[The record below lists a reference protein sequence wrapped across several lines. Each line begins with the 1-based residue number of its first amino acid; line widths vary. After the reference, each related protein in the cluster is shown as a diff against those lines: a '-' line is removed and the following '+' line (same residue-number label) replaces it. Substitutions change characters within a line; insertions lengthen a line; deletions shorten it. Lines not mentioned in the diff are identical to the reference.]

1 MKRIVTLLVFG
12 LAFSTA
18 AFAQPTIN
26 IVTPEG
32 TPPCTGDPICVE
44 VVVADYTDILSTQ
57 YFIEWD
63 STVLQFTGT
72 QSYNLPGLT
81 AANFTLDN
89 AGRLLLDWEF
99 DDCNDPNASGYT
111 ILADGTVIYEVCFEA
126 LGDYGA
132 SSQIIIPT
140 TGDPDPP
147 TPFIRRKAASVFASC
162 TNIGIAESNVDTALI
177 GTCLRP
183 FTIDIS
189 DESGNEGDLVCI
201 DFSVFGF
208 DGLTS
213 FQFPVVW
220 DSTLAVY
227 ENIIVPQNLPNLT
240 FPGSFG
246 VPGLAAGVQEGSI
259 TVSWSAPPPANVT
272 TIADST
278 LIFQLCLRLK
288 DGSCE
293 SDFEV
298 AIAEEQPGQEFFNPQ
313 ASNEFGGG
321 FENIPI
327 GQFAGNVNVGDC
339 NPTGVQLNAN
349 CGAPVNLNDTV
360 CVQVLAGANFT
371 DVTDLSYLMEWNPGI
386 LNYIGVQN
394 INLLNLNYPSDF
406 NEANTANGILGLTW
420 DSNAQDR
427 PEGTVLYEVC
437 FEVVGLGGNSPFSFI
452 NNDEDIAQIN
462 NGPNVGINPTNCEV
476 TVDQPAGVVIELTD
490 GLEGRPGD
498 TLCFDFPV
506 TNFTDVES
514 MSFSLAFE
522 PNFMEYMLAGG
533 IQNINL
539 PGASPANFG
548 LLGFAN
554 GQITFEWDAGP
565 VTLADGTSLFTLCFI
580 IPDDAAPGTCDQLA
594 IVDDPLEIEVITSSS
609 NGGDVGLTGIGG
621 NYCIVSPEGFY
632 LEGLSVTGDLKDT
645 LCVPYVVS
653 EFVDITDASF
663 CLNWN
668 PGTMELVEVVDNG
681 LIPGLNIDILNSPVG
696 TACFDFSAPGG
707 LTLPDSANVFDLC
720 FDLLGPA
727 DTCYAVQVSES
738 PQPTVNTLNGVGT
751 LLDIDAEVCINDKLF
766 VTVLQDALVP
776 ESCPG
781 AEDGSIL
788 VLVEGGVGPYI
799 YSWQT
804 SPPQFTPEA
813 RFLPGGDVVVTI
825 LDQTGLSV
833 TDTFNIPTLGGDL
846 FANAG
851 ADRLASCDEDF
862 PCTLVNPMV
871 SEGDNIVYNWTATQG
886 GAVCSAPNNPILLGA
901 GPGLFTIEV
910 IDTTTGCFVTDTV
923 ELLEPFFPPSG
934 IDTADPPVITCADQE
949 VMLTAQNLSDTV
961 SYSWEAPDGTI
972 TEDVTNIMASDS
984 GFYYLY
990 TEVTATGCTSIDSIL
1005 VDIDTIPPIAVASP
1019 GTDTTFLGCNDVAT
1033 LIGFAGDTLTDL
1045 TFQWFDI
1052 SGAPAGAPGNPIA
1065 TTNMEG
1071 QYVFEVIDNVT
1082 GCTNSD
1088 TTSVVANDE
1097 FPIVNILQDPPP
1109 AFNCTDDPVV
1119 ITAEVTNFD
1128 PDAVTVLWTGP
1139 GIEAGTEETLTPT
1152 VTAAGDYEIIVESDA
1167 NGCITTQMITVGFD
1181 TIAPAISIELPD
1193 TINCNNDQVMIT
1205 SSVTP
1210 ADGQYLYEWF
1220 SVVLNVPVDQEPAP
1234 TVDVGLAGEYELTV
1248 TDTISGCSSIETVTV
1263 MLDTLAPSFEVG
1275 FIPTLNCIQDT
1286 VAVST
1291 SVELPAGTYT
1301 VDWVPTPMPQAIPT
1315 IVDDSVAIFTEP
1327 GEYLVTVTNDING
1340 CTTVDSLVSVVD
1352 QVIDEPTLVLVSDEY
1367 DVNCLQ
1373 STVLLDATG
1382 TTEGDSTTSISYQW
1396 NIITGSS
1403 DGPFNGLTLEVDA
1416 GGMYEFVVTNNISE
1430 CEVRDTVIVNEDFE
1444 EPTAVANLA
1453 VSLACSMN
1461 TGQLDGTGSSEGPE
1475 FIYIW
1480 EELDG
1485 AMVIDTFAMGPNELI
1500 VDIAQAGTFRL
1511 VVYNTING
1519 CEAISDNA
1527 TTVTADGDLPMI
1539 VFGTPTDPEI
1549 GTFDVTCASPDTVTV
1564 RYFISNDTLFNFEDL
1579 VFTWEGGDVVQDIPQ
1594 FQGFVP
1600 IDQLE
1605 GLDELVLTLTVVDQ
1619 ATGCTGEMDY
1629 ILSDSIS
1636 FPTAEVAPVED
1647 ILGCDDQAVTL
1658 DGSSSTTIGDDLTYL
1673 WINENG
1679 DSLSSMPTYDTEMA
1693 GGYWL
1698 IVTDNSNS
1706 CVDTIDMLVEV
1717 AIDTTGPALVLD
1729 SIPSFECDSEL
1740 ILVSAAQTGAPED
1753 FMVTWTTQT
1762 GGVSI
1767 IGVNDSIAANVTG
1780 PGEFRL
1786 DLVSLANGCDTSLIF
1801 TVPADTMAP
1810 MVMID
1815 TPDMLA
1821 CPGQTVSL
1829 NTTIDSGV
1837 DSVMWSGPGE
1847 VNPPTALS
1855 VSVDQAG
1862 TYTLTVI
1869 ADNGCEGTA
1878 EIEVMLNPDGQPNA
1892 MLEAEN
1898 GDTELGCGDEV
1909 VLLYTG
1915 TSLGDEFIYEYVT
1928 VGEGQL
1934 EVALDSLSADV
1945 LEAGDYQLI
1954 VTNELNGC
1962 SDTSEVLT
1970 ITMIQLDTAIAVV
1983 DSAGCGS
1990 LAIITGNLPEG
2001 ATGVWTSVTG
2011 ASFQD
2016 ETSGTTEV
2024 TNLLEGENVVL
2035 WTISYD
2041 GCPDYSTAEL
2051 TVTTES
2057 TPIAVDDVLQLGEG
2071 QVANSL
2077 SVIANDVLD
2086 GVSGY
2091 NLTFDVDPLLGSIL
2105 DNGDGEVT
2113 YTLLT
2118 SLLIPG
2124 TDEFAYTICN
2134 SNCPELC
2141 DQAFV
2146 TVDILR
2152 DTVGGFTA
2160 PTGITPNDDGM
2171 NEALVFDDLLAFP
2184 EKYPDSELVVFNRWG
2199 DVVFEAKP
2207 YNNDWNGVNQD
2218 GNPLPDGTYYYILRL
2233 NIGEGE
2239 IIRGDVTIIR

>member
-1 MKRIVTLLVFG
+1 LDLKIILPKSYFPMKRIVTLLVFG

-26 IVTPEG
+26 IVTPDG
-32 TPPCTGDPICVE
+32 DPPCTGDPICVD

-63 STVLQFTGT
+63 SSVLQFTGT
-72 QSYNLPGLT
+72 QAYNLPGLS

-111 ILADGTVIYEVCFEA
+111 ILADGTVIYEVCFTA
-126 LGDYGA
+126 LGEYGA
-132 SSQIIIPT
+132 SSQIVIPT
-140 TGDPDPP
+140 TGAPDPP

-183 FTIDIS
+183 FVIDIS

-272 TIADST
+272 TLADST

-293 SDFEV
+293 QDFGVE
-298 AIAEEQPGQEFFNPQ
+298 IAEQQPGQEFFRPQ

-327 GQFAGNVNVGDC
+327 GQLAGTVNVGDC
-339 NPTGVQLNAN
+339 NPTGVQLNAD
-349 CGAPVNLNDTV
+349 CGAPTSLNDTI
-360 CVQVLAGANFT
+360 CIQVLAGANFV
-371 DVTDLSYLMEWNPGI
+371 DVTDLSYLMEWNPAI

-394 INLLNLNYPSDF
+394 INLLNLTYPDDF
-406 NEANTANGILGLTW
+406 NEANTANGILGLDW
-420 DSNAQDR
+420 ESNAQDR

-476 TVDQPAGVVIELTD
+476 TVDQPDGVVIELTD

-522 PNFMEYMLAGG
+522 PNNIEYLLAGG

-539 PGASPANFG
+539 PGASAANFG

-565 VTLADGTSLFTLCFI
+565 VTLADGTSLFTLCFV

-594 IVDDPLEIEVITSSS
+594 IVDDPLEAEVITSNS
-609 NGGDVGLTGIGG
+609 NGEDVGLTGIGG
-621 NYCIVSPEGFY
+621 NYCIISPEGFY
-632 LEGLSVTGDLKDT
+632 LEGLSVTGDIRDT
-645 LCVPYVVS
+645 ICVPYVVS
-653 EFVDITDASF
+653 EFADITDASF

-668 PGTMELVEVVDNG
+668 PGTLELVEVLDNG
-681 LIPGLNIDILNSPVG
+681 AIPGLNVDVLNSPVG
-696 TACFDFSAPGG
+696 TACFDFSVPAG
-707 LTLPDSANVFDLC
+707 LTLADSANVFDLC
-720 FDLLGPA
+720 FELLGPA
-727 DTCYAVQVSES
+727 DTCYAIQVSEN
-738 PQPTVNTLNGVGT
+738 PQPVVNTLNGAGT

-766 VTVLQDALVP
+766 VTVLEDALVP

-813 RFLPGGDVVVTI
+813 RFLSGGDVIVTI

-862 PCTLVNPMV
+862 PCTLVNPDYSDLPNLV
-871 SEGDNIVYNWTATQG
+871 FTWTASQG

-901 GPGLFTIEV
+901 GPGVFTFEV
-910 IDTTTGCFVTDTV
+910 LDTTTGCFVRDTV

-934 IDTADPPVITCADQE
+934 IDTDDPPVITCAEQE

-961 SYSWEAPDGTI
+961 SYSWQSPDGMLI
-972 TEDVTNIMASDS
+972 EDVTSIMAADS
-984 GFYYLY
+984 GLYYLF

-1033 LIGFAGDTLTDL
+1033 LIGFAGDTLNDL
-1045 TFQWFDI
+1045 SLQWYN
-1052 SGAPAGAPGNPIA
+1052 ALGNPVGAANNPILNV
-1065 TTNMEG
+1065 TQEG
-1071 QYVFEVIDNVT
+1071 LYEFEVIDNAT
-1082 GCTNSD
+1082 GCINSD
-1088 TTSVVANDE
+1088 TTFVVANED
-1097 FPIVNILQDPPP
+1097 FPIVNILQDPAP

-1119 ITAEVTNFD
+1119 ITAEITNFD
-1128 PDAVTVLWTGP
+1128 IDAVTILWTGP

-1152 VTAAGDYEIIVESDA
+1152 VTTPGEYEIIVESDA
-1167 NGCITTQMITVGFD
+1167 NGCISTQMITVGFD
-1181 TIAPAISIELPD
+1181 TIAPVIAIALPD
-1193 TINCNNDQVMIT
+1193 TINCTNDQVAIT

-1220 SVVLNVPVDQEPAP
+1220 SVVLNVPVEEPPAP
-1234 TVDVGLAGEYELTV
+1234 TVNVGLAGEYELTV
-1248 TDTISGCSSIETVTV
+1248 TDTISGCSSIESVVV

-1275 FIPTLNCIQDT
+1275 FIPTLNCVEDS
-1286 VAVST
+1286 VVVST
-1291 SVELPAGTYT
+1291 SVNLPAGTYS
-1301 VDWVPTPMPQAIPT
+1301 VDWVPTPMPQPLPLI
-1315 IVDDSVAIFTEP
+1315 IDDSVAIFTEP

-1340 CTTVDSLVSVVD
+1340 CTTVDSLVSVVN
-1352 QVIDEPTLVLVSDEY
+1352 QVIDEPTLVLASDEY
-1367 DVNCLQ
+1367 EVSCLQ
-1373 STVLLDATG
+1373 PTALLDATG
-1382 TTEGDSTTSISYQW
+1382 TTESDSTTSVSYQW
-1396 NIITGSS
+1396 NVIVGSS
-1403 DGPFNGLTLEVDA
+1403 DGPFNDLTLEVDA
-1416 GGMYEFVVTNNISE
+1416 GGMYEFIVTNNISE
-1430 CEVRDTVIVNEDFE
+1430 CEVRDTVMVNEDFE
-1444 EPTAVANLA
+1444 EPTAIANQA

-1461 TGQLDGTGSSEGPE
+1461 TGQLDATGSSVGDN

-1480 EELDG
+1480 QELDG
-1485 AMVIDTFAMGPNELI
+1485 AMVVDTFEMGPDAI
-1500 VDIAQAGTFRL
+1500 MVDIAQPGTFRL
-1511 VVYNTING
+1511 VVYNTENG
-1519 CEAISDNA
+1519 CEATSPSA
-1527 TTVTADGDLPMI
+1527 TTVTADGDLPQI

-1564 RYFISNDTLFNFEDL
+1564 RYFVSNDTLFDFEDL
-1579 VFTWEGGDVVQDIPQ
+1579 VFTWTGGDVVQDIPQ

-1600 IDQLE
+1600 IDQLD
-1605 GLDELVLTLTVVDQ
+1605 GLDQLVLTLTVVDQ

-1629 ILSDSIS
+1629 ILSDSVS
-1636 FPTAEVAPVED
+1636 FPTAAIAPVDD
-1647 ILGCDDQAVTL
+1647 ILGCDDQPVTL
-1658 DGSSSTTIGDDLTYL
+1658 DGSSSTTIGDDLSYL
-1673 WINENG
+1673 WIDENG
-1679 DSLSSMPTYDTEMA
+1679 DTLSTTPTYDADMA

-1698 IVTDNSNS
+1698 VVTDNSNF
-1706 CVDTIDMLVEV
+1706 CVDTIDMMVEV

-1753 FMVTWTTQT
+1753 FMVTWTNVSGT
-1762 GGVSI
+1762 SI
-1767 IGVNDSIAANVTG
+1767 IGITDSIAANVTG
-1780 PGEFRL
+1780 PGDYSLTLE
-1786 DLVSLANGCDTSLIF
+1786 SLANGCDTVVLF
-1801 TVPADTMAP
+1801 TVPADTMSP
-1810 MVMID
+1810 MVIID

-1821 CPGQTVSL
+1821 CPGQTVAL

-1837 DSVMWSGPGE
+1837 DSVIWSGPGQ

-1855 VSVDQAG
+1855 VNVDQAG
-1862 TYTLTVI
+1862 TYTLTVV

-1892 MLEAEN
+1892 VLEAEN

-1909 VLLYTG
+1909 VLLYAG
-1915 TSLGDEFIYEYVT
+1915 TSIGEEFTYEYVT
-1928 VGEGQL
+1928 VTGSGQL
-1934 EVALDSLSADV
+1934 EVAEDSLSADV

-1962 SDTSEVLT
+1962 TDTSEVLM
-1970 ITMIQLDTAIAVV
+1970 ITMIELDTAIAVV
-1983 DSAGCGS
+1983 DSAGCGD
-1990 LAIITGNLPEG
+1990 LAIVSGNLPEG
-2001 ATGVWTSVTG
+2001 ATGVWSSVTG
-2011 ASFQD
+2011 ASFLAD
-2016 ETSGTTEV
+2016 TATTTEV
-2024 TNLLEGENVVL
+2024 TNLLEGDNVIL
-2035 WTISYD
+2035 WTISYE

-2051 TVTTES
+2051 TVMTES
-2057 TPIAVDDVLQLGEG
+2057 TPIAVDDVLEIGLG
-2071 QVANSL
+2071 QITNAINVVS
-2077 SVIANDVLD
+2077 NDVLD
-2086 GVSGY
+2086 GVSGF
-2091 NLTFDVDPLLGSIL
+2091 TIDVDLGPSLGTVTI
-2105 DNGDGEVT
+2105 DEDGEAT
-2113 YTLLT
+2113 YTLSN

-2124 TDEFAYTICN
+2124 SDELSYTICI
-2134 SNCPELC
+2134 
-2141 DQAFV
+2141 F
-2146 TVDILR
+2146 TVILGLAYN
-2152 DTVGGFTA
+2152 VGC
-2160 PTGITPNDDGM
+2160 
-2171 NEALVFDDLLAFP
+2171 V
-2184 EKYPDSELVVFNRWG
+2184 
-2199 DVVFEAKP
+2199 
-2207 YNNDWNGVNQD
+2207 
-2218 GNPLPDGTYYYILRL
+2218 PLGTLYR
-2233 NIGEGE
+2233 
-2239 IIRGDVTIIR
+2239 